1 MTKRLI
7 SSVSVHNAHMQK
19 LRDDN
24 FNTAPVGVR
33 QFSNP
38 FLLQSTNALLT
49 QILQKGTGV
58 GAGGVP
64 TTSQSMGSVAQQDAA
79 EADPDFARKNISRTV
94 GRGSDRTAADIS
106 EQLDAKQ
113 SEIATSKRAKKAAA
127 TKGALLI
134 KSFAQRQAAAK
145 KVLKAAED
153 KTAAATD
160 KTAAAKAIATVYT
173 GKHPEPMLSD
183 YVKDESAR
191 PMVSRPGK
199 GGYGQFQIDR
209 AKWNKEHKPA
219 LAKLNK
225 DSAALQYK
233 ENSLRNDALKLEV
246 AIEAAAR
253 KEAKRKADRVKKVAK
268 ETEDDVGDADELA
281 ALRKKAKMIKPRSA
295 PIAKAKAAKSKSA
308 KDSLSKAAK
317 AKTDHDAAHPH
328 VSDVK
333 GKSKPTINNANK
345 AAHVDAQ
352 TADEKARHAKEKV
365 ARSSAKKVDN
375 ALKKAAS
382 EVTADSHS
390 TEAVSKVASTE
401 KAQQAA
407 YAAFLKND
415 ADNPNVSADGEWQ
428 FRATRDSGAKVL
440 TTERAAYHKW
450 MKKHNALY
458 RAYTKAQA
466 AHLAAITQAQAFG
479 RKQGTTTPLSDA
491 SASAPRDGVRGAGTR
506 GGVTITGGGD

>member
-19 LRDDN
+19 LRDAN
-24 FNTAPVGVR
+24 FDTPPVGVR

-58 GAGGVP
+58 GSSGVP
-64 TTSQSMGSVAQQDAA
+64 TTSQSMGSIAQQDAA
-79 EADPDFARKNISRTV
+79 EADPDFLRKNISRTV
-94 GRGSDRTAADIS
+94 GKGTDRTAADIS

-113 SEIATSKRAKKAAA
+113 SEIATSKRTKTAAA

-134 KSFAQRQAAAK
+134 KSFAQRQAAAR

-153 KTAAATD
+153 KTADATD

-199 GGYGQFQIDR
+199 GGYGKFQLDR
-209 AKWNKEHKPA
+209 AKWEKEHKPA

-225 DSAALQYK
+225 DSAALQFK
-233 ENSLRNDALKLEV
+233 ENKLRNDALKIEM
-246 AIEAAAR
+246 AIEAEAR
-253 KEAKRKADRVKKVAK
+253 KEKKRRAARVKKVAK
-268 ETEDDVGDADELA
+268 ETEDDVGDADELE
-281 ALRKKAKMIKPRSA
+281 ALRKQAKMIKPRSA
-295 PIAKAKAAKSKSA
+295 PAKAKTAKSKAA

-317 AKTDHDAAHPH
+317 AKADHDANHPH
-328 VSDVK
+328 VSDTK
-333 GKSKPTINNANK
+333 GKQKPTINNSNK

-352 TADEKARHAKEKV
+352 TADEKARHAKEKL

-382 EVTADSHS
+382 DVTADTHS
-390 TEAVSKVASTE
+390 AEAVSKVASTE
-401 KAQQAA
+401 TAQQAA

-415 ADNPNVSADGEWQ
+415 ADNPNVSSDGEWQ
-428 FRATRDSGAKVL
+428 FRATRDSGAKAL
-440 TTERAAYHKW
+440 SSERTAYHKW

-466 AHLAAITQAQAFG
+466 SHLAAITAAQAFG
-479 RKQGTTTPLSDA
+479 RKQGKTSPLSDA